1 MLDDFGAILHN
12 RVLIMA
18 LLGTGLAQAAK
29 PWVSLLLNGKF
40 NWHSLIETGGMPS
53 SHAAMVT
60 ALATGVGLQEG
71 WATSSFAI
79 ACVFAIIVMYD
90 AAGVRWAASEQAR
103 VLNRLTEGSFEQ
115 DDHPAKLPLKEMLG
129 HRPLEVFVGSLLG
142 VTIALIT
149 EQILL
154 SIAPLTAFFFL

>member
-18 LLGTGLAQAAK
+18 LLGSGLAQASK
-29 PWVSLLLNGKF
+29 PWIGLLLNGKL

-71 WATSSFAI
+71 WASSSFAI
-79 ACVFAIIVMYD
+79 AAVFAIIVMYD

-103 VLNRLTEGSFEQ
+103 VLNRLTDGTFAE

-129 HRPLEVFVGSLLG
+129 HRPLEVLVGSMGG
-142 VTIALIT
+142 VTVALFT
-149 EQILL
+149 EQILR
-154 SIAPLTAFFFL
+154 STAPLAAFFFP